1 MNSLKDYSRK
11 DSGKLNQSVNL
22 NEVAESAVT
31 IVFNLVKKSTRHFS
45 VHLQDGLPPVMGN
58 FQQLEQVVINLI
70 TNSCQAL
77 SSPDEEVEL
86 STFYEEGRVKLRVW
100 DQGSGITG
108 ESMKHIFD
116 PFYTTKRETGGTG
129 LGLSISYN
137 ILKNH
142 GGELIFDS
150 EPGRG
155 TSATISLPPFRLEKK
170 DPEEENQ

>member
-1 MNSLKDYSRK
+1 
-11 DSGKLNQSVNL
+11 
-22 NEVAESAVT
+22 
-31 IVFNLVKKSTRHFS
+31 
-45 VHLQDGLPPVMGN
+45 GLPPVMGN

-86 STFYEEGRVKLRVW
+86 STFYEEGRVKLRVR

-155 TSATISLPPFRLEKK
+155 TSAIISLPPFRLEKK

>member
-1 MNSLKDYSRK
+1 M
-11 DSGKLNQSVNL
+11 
-22 NEVAESAVT
+22 VALE
-31 IVFNLVKKSTRHFS
+31 
-45 VHLQDGLPPVMGN
+45 HLLLGFG
-58 FQQLEQVVINLI
+58 
-70 TNSCQAL
+70 
-77 SSPDEEVEL
+77 
-86 STFYEEGRVKLRVW
+86 
-100 DQGSGITG
+100 GI
-108 ESMKHIFD
+108 
-116 PFYTTKRETGGTG
+116 GGTG

>member
-1 MNSLKDYSRK
+1 
-11 DSGKLNQSVNL
+11 
-22 NEVAESAVT
+22 
-31 IVFNLVKKSTRHFS
+31 
-45 VHLQDGLPPVMGN
+45 
-58 FQQLEQVVINLI
+58 
-70 TNSCQAL
+70 
-77 SSPDEEVEL
+77 
-86 STFYEEGRVKLRVW
+86 
-100 DQGSGITG
+100 
-108 ESMKHIFD
+108 MKHIFD

-155 TSATISLPPFRLEKK
+155 TSAIISLPPFRLEKK